1 METDLGRVSGGVVS
15 PTAFHVHPTS
25 RSAID
30 ALGRRHACAEHAN
43 GHVRAPSEPAHASQ
57 DVFLEVQRRKR
68 RRSRVR
74 ETTVQDLNAKLS
86 SGQDVVVVDV
96 REPSEYAEGHV
107 PGAEN
112 VPLGTVVDAAKEGR
126 FDAYADR
133 EVHVICQLGGRS
145 TKACTALAQELRG
158 TKLINVTGGTAEW
171 IQAGFGV
178 EK

>member
-1 METDLGRVSGGVVS
+1 MRLAVVTRALS
-15 PTAFHVHPTS
+15 TRTGTFVRRPSLHTRPRMSFWKS
-25 RSAID
+25 SA
-30 ALGRRHACAEHAN
+30 GN
-43 GHVRAPSEPAHASQ
+43 GEGAGFA
-57 DVFLEVQRRKR
+57 
-68 RRSRVR
+68 